1 MATGR
6 QAAWLRVGGIPEEE
20 LCVGTAPPPTPTPQ
34 DSGRLV

>member
-20 LCVGTAPPPTPTPQ
+20 LCVGTAPPPTPQ